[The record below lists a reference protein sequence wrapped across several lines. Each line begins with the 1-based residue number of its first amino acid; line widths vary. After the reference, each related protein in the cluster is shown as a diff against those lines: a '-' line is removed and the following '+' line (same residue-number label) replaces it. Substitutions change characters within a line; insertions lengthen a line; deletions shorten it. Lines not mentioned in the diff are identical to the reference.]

1 MCASFM
7 SSRLALRLL
16 CGTLLVMALLDVP
29 VTVGPG
35 AGKFVGAVLVIG
47 VLWSA
52 AVVLRR
58 RKGPEGLP
66 EGATRRVRHETL
78 VSTAI
83 R

>member
-1 MCASFM
+1 MCALSM

-16 CGTLLVMALLDVP
+16 CGTLLVMAFLDVP
-29 VTVGPG
+29 VTVGPE
-35 AGKFVGAVLVIG
+35 AGKLVAVLLVIG

-52 AVVLRR
+52 AMGLRR
-58 RKGPEGLP
+58 RKSPEGLP
-66 EGATRRVRHETL
+66 DRATRRVRHETL

>member
-1 MCASFM
+1 MCALSM

-29 VTVGPG
+29 VTVGPEV
-35 AGKFVGAVLVIG
+35 GKSVGALLVIG

-58 RKGPEGLP
+58 RKGPDGLP
-66 EGATRRVRHETL
+66 DSSTRRVRQESL